1 VSSPTRNGEPA
12 RAGPDSIRFE
22 NAWRRRFGEYAAL
35 RDDDAGIAGWSQ
47 TGLDAR
53 LRKFLSL
60 WRPNDRG
67 GWWLDAG
74 CGAGTYTRVLA
85 QQGLL
90 AVGVDYSLTSLAKA
104 RARDSDGARYAVADL
119 RRPPF
124 VAGTFQGVL
133 CFGVTQVLARSDV
146 LVRQLAELVAPEGEL
161 WIDGLNRRCL
171 IHAIGQARRKL
182 SRRPM
187 HLRYEASG
195 EIVRQLRAAGFEQIE
210 RYWMPIAPMEMRRIQ
225 RFFEHRMTCAMLQT
239 LPALGALVS
248 HSFIVHGRRPG

>member
-1 VSSPTRNGEPA
+1 MPKPPRSAEPTH
-12 RAGPDSIRFE
+12 AGPNSARFE
-22 NAWRRRFGEYAAL
+22 NAWRRRFSEYAAL

-60 WRPNDRG
+60 WARDERS

-74 CGAGTYTRVLA
+74 CGAGTYTRLLA
-85 QQGLL
+85 RQDLL
-90 AVGVDYSLTSLAKA
+90 AVGVDYSLASLAKA
-104 RARDSDGARYAVADL
+104 RARDSEGALYAVADL
-119 RRPPF
+119 RQPPF
-124 VAGTFQGVL
+124 AAGTFQGVL
-133 CFGVTQVLARSDV
+133 CFGVTQVLGRSDV
-146 LVRQLAELVAPEGEL
+146 LVKQLAELVAPGGEL
-161 WIDGLNRRCL
+161 WIDGLNRHCL
-171 IHAIGQARRKL
+171 LHAIAQARRKL
-182 SRRPM
+182 ARRPM

-195 EIVRQLRAAGFEQIE
+195 EIVRQVRAAGFEQIE
-210 RYWMPIAPMEMRRIQ
+210 RYWMPIAPMGMWRIQ